1 MQKSKTANCSEKRIE
16 SKFKESVKAKGGW
29 AIKLLPFNLNGLPDR
44 IALLPGGK
52 LFFAEIKKPGEVA
65 SPLQMSVHKKLRKL
79 GFEVYV
85 IDHVD
90 QIEIILAKYI

>member
-1 MQKSKTANCSEKRIE
+1 MMQKSKTANCSERKVE
-16 SKFKESVKAKGGW
+16 EKFKELVRAKGGW

-44 IALLPGGK
+44 IALLPGGR

-65 SPLQMSVHKKLRKL
+65 RPLQLAVHRRLIKL
-79 GFEVYV
+79 GFEVYI

-90 QIEIILAKYI
+90 QIKKILC